1 LSSALVITTVAA
13 VRIDHPIGQVV
24 AAVGSLVCLYWWWCY
39 RQLER

>member
-1 LSSALVITTVAA
+1 VITTVGV

-24 AAVGSLVCLYWWWCY
+24 AVVGSVVCLYWWRCY